1 MREPASAALPGGA
14 RPVPVNQTEPAMNRE
29 NREQRRNRRQMCS
42 EVVDISFADLTG
54 RRVAD
59 VGIIE
64 DVNQNG
70 ICLSLGIPLPL
81 SAVVK
86 ISNEQL
92 EAEGLVR
99 HCSRQDYG
107 YSVGL
112 EFADGSEWNPEH
124 WQPQHLLELPVDA
137 E

>member
-1 MREPASAALPGGA
+1 
-14 RPVPVNQTEPAMNRE
+14 
-29 NREQRRNRRQMCS
+29 MCS

-59 VGIIE
+59 VAIIE

-81 SAVVK
+81 TVAVK
-86 ISNEQL
+86 ISNQQL
-92 EAEGLVR
+92 EIEGLVR
-99 HCSRQDYG
+99 HCSPQDYG

-112 EFADGSEWNPEH
+112 EFAAGSEWNPEL
-124 WQPQHLLELPVDA
+124 WQPKHLLEIPADV

>member
-1 MREPASAALPGGA
+1 
-14 RPVPVNQTEPAMNRE
+14 
-29 NREQRRNRRQMCS
+29 MCS

-81 SAVVK
+81 TAVVK
-86 ISNEQL
+86 ISNDQF
-92 EAEGLVR
+92 EAEGRVR
-99 HCSRQDYG
+99 HCSSQDYG

-112 EFADGSEWNPEH
+112 EFAEGSEWNSEH
-124 WQPQHLLELPVDA
+124 WQPQHLLEIPVDV